1 MRLRTAGCGRLLP
14 SLAFVVMLGAGSP
27 RSSHADAFPD
37 TIRFYDFE
45 ACGLQC
51 LRPSCPNNGTTS
63 LSGTIYAPNGTLPL
77 PNVEVY
83 VPNASV
89 EAFVDG
95 PNAPRC
101 DQAPSGHPLVATL
114 TDANGNFVLK
124 DVPATTGVPVVVIA
138 GKWRRQL
145 TVDVPA
151 CTNTALDVTKTRLPK
166 SHTEGDIAHI
176 AVVTGSADAVE
187 CLMRKTGVVDSEFST
202 SSGSGR
208 IHLFAGPG
216 GGTNKFDIANGG
228 ASFASGTALWAS
240 TSTLSAYDQVVLGC
254 DAVPNPAGSI
264 AGTSLVAMQ
273 AYADA
278 GGRVYLSHWNNYWV
292 QSITAWPVATWGNL
306 AQLADPVT
314 AQVANDFPQA
324 AIEYAWLL
332 GVGASVSAGTLVIHG
347 GRQTALSIDTNL
359 ARRWIYMD
367 TTANNQPSMQ
377 LFTFTTPVAA
387 SAGAQVGR
395 VLFTDMHDWAD
406 SSGTTKAFP
415 SGGCG
420 TATTTLSPQENALI
434 YATFD
439 LQRCVGSTK
448 E

>member
-1 MRLRTAGCGRLLP
+1 MPGRIAGIARRSRALLLFATCFIVLP
-14 SLAFVVMLGAGSP
+14 IRG
-27 RSSHADAFPD
+27 HADAFPD
-37 TIRFYDFE
+37 TIRFDGFE
-45 ACGLQC
+45 PCGLQC
-51 LRPSCPNNGTTS
+51 LRPQCPGNGTTS

-83 VPNASV
+83 VPNANV
-89 EAFVDG
+89 DAFVDG

-114 TDANGNFVLK
+114 TDANGNFLLK
-124 DVPATTGVPVVVIA
+124 DVPATTGVPVVVVA

-151 CTNTALDVTKTRLPK
+151 CTNTALDVAKTRLPK
-166 SHTEGDIAHI
+166 DHTEGDVAHI

-187 CLMRKTGVVDSEFST
+187 CLMRKTGVADSEFST

-216 GGTNKFDIANGG
+216 GGTNKFDVANGG
-228 ASFASGTALWAS
+228 ASFASGSALWAS
-240 TSTLSAYDQVVLGC
+240 SSTLSAYDQVILGC
-254 DAVPNPAGSI
+254 DGIANPSGSI
-264 AGTSLVAMQ
+264 PQTSLDAMQ

-306 AQLADPVT
+306 ANLPDPVT

-324 AIEYAWLL
+324 AIEYAWLTAT
-332 GVGASVSAGTLVIHG
+332 GASTPAGTLSIHG
-347 GRQTALSIDTNL
+347 GRQTALSIDTSL

-367 TTANNQPSMQ
+367 NTANNQPSMQ
-377 LFTFTTPVAA
+377 QFTFTTPVAN
-387 SAGAQVGR
+387 SAGAQLGR
-395 VLFTDMHDWAD
+395 VLFTDMHDAAD

-415 SGGCG
+415 SGGCTSSTG
-420 TATTTLSPQENALI
+420 TLSAQEKALI